1 MQTPHSRFSTP
12 QWCRQEDSLTVIMR
26 AISRVSVFL
35 YSVDYVSATS
45 VLAKLCT
52 DHLLL
57 ITSEQ
62 KAILVNLVCAYLYL
76 ENESEPPFRYNTIKR
91 SSEGSAKR
99 MNIIMA
105 FNLQYEGHTIDLEE
119 FLRQDIASDVK
130 ERAWD
135 ENNVTVCFLSISM
148 HFSIK

>member
-1 MQTPHSRFSTP
+1 
-12 QWCRQEDSLTVIMR
+12 
-26 AISRVSVFL
+26 
-35 YSVDYVSATS
+35 
-45 VLAKLCT
+45 
-52 DHLLL
+52 
-57 ITSEQ
+57 
-62 KAILVNLVCAYLYL
+62 
-76 ENESEPPFRYNTIKR
+76 
-91 SSEGSAKR
+91 